1 MLSLADH
8 NLEGELREPCANA
21 PRRRSLRVAELRPPI
36 WNGLT
41 LQRDYEHNVSNN
53 LQ

>member
-8 NLEGELREPCANA
+8 NLEGELREACANA
-21 PRRRSLRVAELRPPI
+21 PPRRSLGVAELRPP
-36 WNGLT
+36 
-41 LQRDYEHNVSNN
+41 LQRTYEHHVSNN